1 MIMMMMMMMM
11 NKLVKEES
19 YQSMMEFRITGR
31 YLFSN
36 SDQYGIVYI
45 VGRPIVHSIS

>member
-1 MIMMMMMMMM
+1 MMMMM
-11 NKLVKEES
+11 NKLVNEER
-19 YQSMMEFRITGR
+19 YQSMMEFQITVR

-45 VGRPIVHSIS
+45 VGRPAVYRDLPNNK